1 MLGRGIAP
9 VEFEGNTVA
18 YEEGV
23 QAQLENKLFLKDAIS
38 DLPALSYISCLC
50 FYIIFAAFHCLI
62 HLNIFR

>member
-1 MLGRGIAP
+1 MKPPQYPLPTHDVLGRDIAP

-38 DLPALSYISCLC
+38 DLPAV
-50 FYIIFAAFHCLI
+50 
-62 HLNIFR
+62 R

>member
-1 MLGRGIAP
+1 M
-9 VEFEGNTVA
+9 A